1 MGELNKFLFFYI
13 YFFLF
18 TLSFGQIIIPLT
30 PINDPD
36 EPTVMTKETFTVHSN
51 DGSPIRVTRIGIRR
65 SNKNLNPGGD
75 MRTPLELMRLMD
87 DRINSIFEEIISQTM
102 GLRIIFNDMNN
113 ADSVREEKKEENKGE
128 NKEENSEDKTKR
140 EDKEEKEVKEEKEE
154 KEIIDD
160 KEFELDEDTKDENKT
175 EERKNNEN
183 KNDENKNDVKNQEN
197 KNDESNKD
205 SKNNKTEKK
214 GNGKKEKKSDN
225 KRTIG
230 KLKVNPEALKP
241 KKKKKK
247 LSYKEVIFSRV
258 CKYIFYSIILFTIY
272 ILVRKLLELLEIID
286 PESNKK
292 NNDVRIDNNKE
303 KNNEDEIKKKE
314 KERENNIII
323 NKKKENKLN

>member
-113 ADSVREEKKEENKGE
+113 VDSDREEKKEENKGE
-128 NKEENSEDKTKR
+128 NKEENDEDKTKG
-140 EDKEEKEVKEEKEE
+140 EDKNKKEEKEM
-154 KEIIDD
+154 IDD
-160 KEFELDEDTKDENKT
+160 KEFELDEDVKDENKT
-175 EERKNNEN
+175 EESKNNEN
-183 KNDENKNDVKNQEN
+183 KNDENKKDKSKNDEIKNQEN
-197 KNDESNKD
+197 KNDENNKD
-205 SKNNKTEKK
+205 INNNKTKKK

-225 KRTIG
+225 KRSIG
-230 KLKVNPEALKP
+230 KLKVNPEVLKL
-241 KKKKKK
+241 KNKKKK
-247 LSYKEVIFSRV
+247 LSNKEVIFSRV

-303 KNNEDEIKKKE
+303 KKNEVEIKMKE
-314 KERENNIII
+314 KEKENNIII